1 MNEVVGDFI
10 GRQKEGSRI
19 CLVGGAEIVSDFMRE
34 TQVDEMI
41 LSIIPII
48 LGDGNRLLN
57 QKLTKMQ
64 QYGQIAQ
71 LHYQREK

>member
-1 MNEVVGDFI
+1 M
-10 GRQKEGSRI
+10 
-19 CLVGGAEIVSDFMRE
+19 SDFMRE

-48 LGDGNRLLN
+48 LGDGIRLFRSGIPEIRMR
-57 QKLTKMQ
+57 LTKMQ

-71 LHYQREK
+71 LH